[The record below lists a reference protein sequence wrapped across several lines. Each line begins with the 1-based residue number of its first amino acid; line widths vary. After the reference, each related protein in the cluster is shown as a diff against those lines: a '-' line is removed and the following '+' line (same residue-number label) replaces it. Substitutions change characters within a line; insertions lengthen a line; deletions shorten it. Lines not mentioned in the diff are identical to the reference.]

1 VRTQLVLLAALAIPS
16 AAAAA
21 PTLVVNT
28 ASPVTAPGVTL
39 NGIDQS
45 TTFTMSYT
53 VTNTGSGNGAGWNV
67 QVSSTALTASGK
79 TLPAMTVTTVARGNC
94 SGTGCANP
102 TNSITWPVTLSTT
115 AAKIYNAAVNTG
127 TGAVTLTPTYKVS
140 YPANALPGT
149 YTATVT
155 VAVTAGP

>member
-1 VRTQLVLLAALAIPS
+1 
-16 AAAAA
+16 
-21 PTLVVNT
+21 
-28 ASPVTAPGVTL
+28 
-39 NGIDQS
+39 
-45 TTFTMSYT
+45 
-53 VTNTGSGNGAGWNV
+53 
-67 QVSSTALTASGK
+67 
-79 TLPAMTVTTVARGNC
+79 
-94 SGTGCANP
+94 
-102 TNSITWPVTLSTT
+102 VTLSTT